1 MTGMLKSIGMLSPQ
15 AAAQP
20 LQQPAQ
26 PQAPQPRQIQNPF
39 AAPSR
44 TELQAIMAR
53 AGTAGVRAA
62 TQDDAGAVV
71 RLFMAGYDD
80 KDALADVAWAV
91 KMGGSIPDAVA
102 KVIATR
108 QTASG
113 RALQPGGIMQQPVGL

>member
-1 MTGMLKSIGMLSPQ
+1 MTGMLKSIGPLSPPATAQ
-15 AAAQP
+15 ATQP
-20 LQQPAQ
+20 PAP
-26 PQAPQPRQIQNPF
+26 PQLQNPF

-44 TELQAIMAR
+44 TELQTIMAR
-53 AGTAGVRAA
+53 AGNAGVLPG

-108 QTASG
+108 QSASG
-113 RALQPGGIMQQPVGL
+113 RALQPGGILQKPTGL